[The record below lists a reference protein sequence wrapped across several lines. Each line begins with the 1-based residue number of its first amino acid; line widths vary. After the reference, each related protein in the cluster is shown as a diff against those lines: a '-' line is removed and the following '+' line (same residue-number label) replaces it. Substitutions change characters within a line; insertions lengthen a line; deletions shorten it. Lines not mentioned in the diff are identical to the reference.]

1 MDADPATI
9 VEDENI
15 DDEHEQEVVVDTSKE
30 ILENEKNIEPRE
42 EIEQEVA
49 EEHVEFSKEKIQEFP
64 GVDDEDEE
72 PWTPPLEEPVPH
84 LMDTLEDNESHE
96 LPTISEDAVEPWS
109 PEKEG
114 LGKPQE
120 SSAII
125 NEEVAEKVSNLPT
138 IEEEPEQVAIQPE
151 DLSSLPELPH
161 PEMLIADPPERPSFW
176 KSFFGGGGRH
186 VEDKTKDKDLP
197 QQENFHPQKESE
209 ELDDSEPKKL
219 HLAEYAYP
227 PEYLKMLLSFSNI
240 QLADPKYQWETYNL
254 LN

>member
-42 EIEQEVA
+42 EIEQEVT
-49 EEHVEFSKEKIQEFP
+49 EEHVESSKEKIQEFP
-64 GVDDEDEE
+64 GVINEDEE

-84 LMDTLEDNESHE
+84 SMDNPEDKESHE
-96 LPTISEDAVEPWS
+96 LPTINEEDTVEPWS

-120 SSAII
+120 SPAII
-125 NEEVAEKVSNLPT
+125 NEEVAWTPEKVSNLPT
-138 IEEEPEQVAIQPE
+138 IEEEPEQEEIQPE
-151 DLSSLPELPH
+151 DLSSLPELPR

-176 KSFFGGGGRH
+176 KSFFGDGGRH
-186 VEDKTKDKDLP
+186 VEDKTKDKELP
-197 QQENFHPQKESE
+197 QQVHQQTAPEDLN
-209 ELDDSEPKKL
+209 DSEPKKIT
-219 HLAEYAYP
+219 
-227 PEYLKMLLSFSNI
+227 SS
-240 QLADPKYQWETYNL
+240 
-254 LN
+254 